1 MGLAG
6 TEKDEPVIRFVLKRL
21 LQGLVVLL
29 VLYTLSFFLIKALP
43 GDAFTT
49 EKAMSPEAKA
59 QKMKQ
64 FGRDKNW
71 VTQYGLRL
79 YRLARY
85 QDLGISPKKN
95 REVRLILQQSFPP
108 SVILG
113 LNALLVACIIGIP
126 LGVFSAVKKNTWF
139 DYLSMGFAMIG
150 ICVAAFIIGPLLQT
164 QVAMRLPAFKVAGW
178 ESPIDWILP
187 AITLGLA
194 PAAYLARLTRGGMLE
209 ILSQDFVRT
218 AHAKGVPPLQVI
230 TRHTL
235 RGGLIP
241 SVAFLGPAFATLISG
256 SFVVETIFQI
266 PGMGRHFIDGT
277 IDRDEDLLLGCVLY
291 YGFLIVILNLVSDI
305 VQAFL
310 NPRLRDSL

>member
-1 MGLAG
+1 MIGF
-6 TEKDEPVIRFVLKRL
+6 IFRRI
-21 LQGLVVLL
+21 LQGLLVLF

-49 EKAMSPEAKA
+49 EKAMSPEAKEE
-59 QKMKQ
+59 QMKR
-64 FGRDKNW
+64 FGLDKPW
-71 VTQYGLRL
+71 RIQYGLRL
-79 YRLARY
+79 QRLLLQ

-95 REVRLILQQSFPP
+95 RKVSLILQQSFPA
-108 SVILG
+108 SVVLG
-113 LNALLVACIIGIP
+113 LNALLVACVIGIP
-126 LGVFSAVKKNTWF
+126 LGVFSAVRKNTWV
-139 DYLSMGFAMIG
+139 DYASMGFAMIG

-178 ESPIDWILP
+178 DNPVDWILP

-209 ILSQDFVRT
+209 VLGQDFVRT
-218 AHAKGVPPLQVI
+218 AQAKGVPALTVI

-241 SVAFLGPAFATLISG
+241 SVAYLGPAFAYLISG

-266 PGMGRHFIDGT
+266 PGMGRHFIDAT

-305 VQAFL
+305 IQAYL